1 MHTHTH
7 AHTQMHIYTHAQMDT
22 HLKIHEHTHR
32 ETHAYTQIHVVETL
46 TYPWALN
53 PPLSYFCRNLTHQL
67 TRIFIFPIVKFF
79 PSFSFSS
86 VLSIIMFKFHHPKET
101 RPFSAFSLPALFYS
115 FCLPPEGSTL
125 HLHVAAHSA
134 VLEPAA
140 SPVSWYRRSLL
151 PKFSSYPCS
160 IVPLLTHLSF
170 GHEALKFGG
179 RLCLWH
185 KCCVTLF
192 PQSCI
197 FLRDHYIC
205 FNHMD
210 FKSVHVFGFLIIFPT
225 FTRVRCAIC
234 VWFLVFASLLTL
246 SLGPKGGNDRWR

>member
-1 MHTHTH
+1 MRKS
-7 AHTQMHIYTHAQMDT
+7 
-22 HLKIHEHTHR
+22 LFSS
-32 ETHAYTQIHVVETL
+32 
-46 TYPWALN
+46 
-53 PPLSYFCRNLTHQL
+53 PPLNSPEPPVLQEPFTLASTVRQQGLSPRVPLCRPRQPWGPTPANPHE
-67 TRIFIFPIVKFF
+67 
-79 PSFSFSS
+79 
-86 VLSIIMFKFHHPKET
+86 VLLLC
-101 RPFSAFSLPALFYS
+101 AFSLPALFYS